1 VCNTA
6 SVTYPGPGKDQA
18 ASVLSWVKYNME
30 EISEVENDDYE
41 EFTVVE
47 DTVITQG
54 QCPEDFAEIVVTW
67 GRLRLK
73 LIDSR
78 TSFSDQNENIETKKS
93 KETSRHMPG
102 GHGEIVKEKNYKN
115 SKSKKKFL
123 SPILPCIIKEPEEDH
138 EEGWTK
144 IPVDSSSVVIEEIDE
159 YEEEEIFMH
168 DDNSRNI
175 APIVDEVEESGEN
188 MHHNKTTYEE
198 VFDIIEHEEDDQ
210 ECESADEEKEIFE
223 TKSNQ
228 IHLGFVRSLEE
239 QDEGCE
245 ELVLTQPQIIPVST
259 SLEIKY
265 LFTPFIEDSITVCQD
280 EHESEILNNPTMRSE
295 SLVQENKEAQEKLN
309 STSQFCKIQETPTQ
323 GDSSNKQ
330 EIYFFTF
337 LMFFILLIIF
347 HTSSSS
353 SQSFSCFGEDNEE
366 RGTSCALEGFVELS
380 RM

>member
-1 VCNTA
+1 MGVCNTA

-18 ASVLSWVKYNME
+18 ASVLSGVKYNME
-30 EISEVENDDYE
+30 EISELENDDYE

-54 QCPEDFAEIVVTW
+54 QCPEEFAEIVVTW

-93 KETSRHMPG
+93 KETSRPMPG
-102 GHGEIVKEKNYKN
+102 GYGDIVKEKNYKN

-123 SPILPCIIKEPEEDH
+123 SPILPCIINEP
-138 EEGWTK
+138 
-144 IPVDSSSVVIEEIDE
+144 
-159 YEEEEIFMH
+159 
-168 DDNSRNI
+168 
-175 APIVDEVEESGEN
+175 
-188 MHHNKTTYEE
+188 
-198 VFDIIEHEEDDQ
+198 EEDDQ

-239 QDEGCE
+239 QDEGCK

-265 LFTPFIEDSITVCQD
+265 LFTPFIEDSITLCQD
-280 EHESEILNNPTMRSE
+280 EHESESLNNQTMRS
-295 SLVQENKEAQEKLN
+295 
-309 STSQFCKIQETPTQ
+309 
-323 GDSSNKQ
+323 
-330 EIYFFTF
+330 
-337 LMFFILLIIF
+337 
-347 HTSSSS
+347 
-353 SQSFSCFGEDNEE
+353 
-366 RGTSCALEGFVELS
+366 
-380 RM
+380 

>member
-1 VCNTA
+1 M
-6 SVTYPGPGKDQA
+6 G
-18 ASVLSWVKYNME
+18 
-30 EISEVENDDYE
+30 
-41 EFTVVE
+41 
-47 DTVITQG
+47 
-54 QCPEDFAEIVVTW
+54 EIVVTW

-73 LIDSR
+73 LIDSG

-93 KETSRHMPG
+93 KETSRPMPG
-102 GHGEIVKEKNYKN
+102 GYGDIVKEKNYKN

-159 YEEEEIFMH
+159 EEKEIFMH

-239 QDEGCE
+239 QDEGCK

-280 EHESEILNNPTMRSE
+280 EHE
-295 SLVQENKEAQEKLN
+295 
-309 STSQFCKIQETPTQ
+309 
-323 GDSSNKQ
+323 
-330 EIYFFTF
+330 IYFFTF

-347 HTSSSS
+347 HTSLSS

-366 RGTSCALEGFVELS
+366 RGTSCALERFVELS
-380 RM
+380 GM